1 VPQLITSRYNGTLL
15 IARPDSCRGMQP
27 RRLRPPCNESCGDC
41 GGSGADSCGK
51 TCGTCNGLG
60 EIHCLASLQG
70 ARVPS
75 RSMIW
80 KEGHRWPTL

>member
-1 VPQLITSRYNGTLL
+1 VPQLITSPRNRTFL
-15 IARPDSCRGMQP
+15 ITRPDSYGGMQT

-41 GGSGADSCGK
+41 GGSGADSSGK

-75 RSMIW
+75 RSMIR